1 MKGKA
6 GVKRRVFLAG
16 GGAMAAAVGLAG
28 WRALRPE
35 AAPAPM
41 AGLDDAAFRAIYA
54 DPPAIVPPGRVYH
67 LGHSLVGPD
76 MPVMLAAA
84 LGHGFD
90 SQIGWGTSLR
100 DHWQGE
106 VKGLEATR
114 PADEALAG
122 GGYDAVILTEM
133 VELKDAIRWHGAA
146 EHLAKW
152 VARARAGNPQAR
164 VLLYETW
171 HRLDDP
177 AGWLERVEGDRA
189 ALWEAALLRPALAQ
203 AGGVIHVIPGGP
215 VLAAAARAA
224 ESGALPGIADRRAFF
239 SDEIHPGDLGA
250 WLIAMTH
257 AAVLTGQ
264 SPEGLPAR
272 LPKRDGALAGA
283 PSDAVAAALQR
294 LVWAGVTAYPP
305 TGVRAG

>member
-1 MKGKA
+1 MTA
-6 GVKRRVFLAG
+6 TA
-16 GGAMAAAVGLAG
+16 GLAG

-35 AAPAPM
+35 DVPAPR
-41 AGLDDAAFRAIYA
+41 AALDEAAFRAVYA
-54 DPPAIVPPGRVYH
+54 DPPAIVRPTRVYH

-114 PADEALAG
+114 LADEALAG

-133 VELKDAIRWHGAA
+133 VELKDAIRWHASA
-146 EHLAKW
+146 NHLAKW
-152 VARARAGNPQAR
+152 VARARTGNPQAR

-177 AGWLERVEGDRA
+177 AGWLDRIADDRA
-189 ALWEAALLRPALAQ
+189 ALWEAALLRPALAE

-215 VLAAAARAA
+215 VLAAAVRAA
-224 ESGALPGIADRRAFF
+224 EAGALPGIPDRRAFF
-239 SDEIHPGDLGA
+239 TDEIHPSDLGA

-257 AAVLTGQ
+257 AAVLSGQ

-272 LPKRDGALAGA
+272 LPKRDGTLAGA
-283 PSDAVAAALQR
+283 PSDAVAVALQR
-294 LVWAGVTAYPP
+294 LVWIEVAGYPP
-305 TGVRAG
+305 TGIRAG